1 MSINQVILLGNV
13 GADPVIRLTNKG
25 KKIASFSIA
34 TSEKWLDKETKE
46 KREKTD
52 WNKVVIFSDGLAG
65 VVEKYVKKGTR
76 ICVQGKM
83 ATRNWTD
90 DSGIIRYVTEVVL
103 DGFNSKLEII
113 MPQKNND
120 VSENFEG
127 DIADSLSNIQDDIED
142 DIPF

>member
-1 MSINQVILLGNV
+1 MSINQVLLMGNV
-13 GADPVIRLTNKG
+13 GADPVIRSTNEG

-34 TSEKWLDKETKE
+34 TSEKWLDKKTKE

-52 WNKVVIFSDGLAG
+52 WNKVVIFSDGLSG

-83 ATRNWTD
+83 VTRKWTD
-90 DSGIIRYVTEVVL
+90 DSGIERYVTEVVL

-113 MPQKNND
+113 MPPKNND
-120 VSENFEG
+120 VSENFED
-127 DIADSLSNIQDDIED
+127 DIADSLSNIED